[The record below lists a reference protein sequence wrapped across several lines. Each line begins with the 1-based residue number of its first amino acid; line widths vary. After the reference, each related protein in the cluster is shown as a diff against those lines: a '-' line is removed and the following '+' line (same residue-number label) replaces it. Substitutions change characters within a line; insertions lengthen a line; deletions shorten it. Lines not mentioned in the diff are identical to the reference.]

1 MLDTTV
7 AATSDAHNP
16 APVSHLGCYCNSP
29 RTGWIVATTHPQ
41 AEPWAE
47 TNLQHRGY
55 RTYLPLVLR
64 PRRDR
69 SLPTLVHHVLAPLW
83 SGYIFVHHDSRDSW
97 RPIYE
102 TPGVRSVLRNRD
114 QIQFAPEAAV
124 DALREGEAL
133 RRSQVADSH
142 QWAPGALVAPAN
154 GIFQG
159 LPAVIL
165 AVHHDTAR
173 IGLMFLGQL
182 REITMPIECLVAR
195 EE

>member
-7 AATSDAHNP
+7 AATSDAHDP
-16 APVSHLGCYCNSP
+16 APASHLGCYCNSP

-83 SGYIFVHHDSRDSW
+83 SGYIFVHHDTRDSW

-114 QIQFAPEAAV
+114 QIQFAPDAAIE
-124 DALREGEAL
+124 ALREGEAA
-133 RRSQVADSH
+133 RSIPTTPDSLYR
-142 QWAPGALVAPAN
+142 PGAPCEAVLGGGSRVEAVVAAVN
-154 GIFQG
+154 GQK
-159 LPAVIL
+159 ATVL
-165 AVHHDTAR
+165 A
-173 IGLMFLGQL
+173 LMFGEL
-182 REITMPIECLVAR
+182 REVTVELANLRLRC
-195 EE
+195 E